1 MKPDVMPHAKTGN
14 WFSNLRLVYK
24 IVLVL
29 VAILTPVAGS
39 TIYSMRQVAVVD
51 KNIDT
56 VIELR
61 LPTVLH
67 LNGMAFELADSIGA
81 VRGVQLT
88 GETGFRE
95 AREASWKSL
104 EQHRLAYREEAKT
117 FTNETNK
124 LRWAE
129 LDALLS
135 EIRMLQDQMVSSI
148 PAGARASDEQIRL
161 FAQTHAPKARRAIE
175 IIEGDGKSDEGQMK
189 RQVALLTNDTSEA
202 KSIIDNMELTNEIL
216 AGVTFLF
223 AIALGFVMV
232 RTVARPIV
240 AMTGAMRSVA
250 AKNYN
255 VAIPAE
261 GRRDELGD
269 MANALST
276 FRDGLMTNDKMEEE
290 AARRREQDARRAA
303 AVERSIAAFESTA
316 ESVMLTISSAATEL
330 SAAASDLSN
339 SAQESTMEAA
349 SVAAASHQ
357 ASANVNGVAAAGE
370 ELNATAGEIARQSDA
385 ATQSIRAAIERMR
398 ATDTDIQALAIAADK
413 IGSVVELINN
423 LAAQTNLLA
432 LNATIEAAR
441 AGEAGRGFA
450 VVASEVKSLAGQTA
464 KATTDIAAIVTE
476 IRNVTNSTI
485 DSIQAIDNSLQ
496 SIDRVSTEISGT
508 VAQQQSATLEIAA
521 NVREAAKGTEDVS
534 RSIAHVSNA
543 ASNTA
548 AASSQV
554 LSASSELSQQAES
567 MRANVSRFLAEVRAA

>member
-1 MKPDVMPHAKTGN
+1 MKPDVMPQAKAGN
-14 WFSNLRLVYK
+14 WFSNLKLVNK
-24 IVLVL
+24 IVLVMFAL
-29 VAILTPVAGS
+29 LAPIAGS
-39 TIYSMRQVAVVD
+39 TIYSIRQVAQVD
-51 KNIDT
+51 QKIDH
-56 VIELR
+56 VIVQR
-61 LPTVLH
+61 LPTVLN
-67 LNGMAFELADSIGA
+67 LYAMAFELADSIGA
-81 VRGVQLT
+81 MRGYMLS
-88 GETGFRE
+88 GETSYKE
-95 AREASWKSL
+95 ARALSWKSL
-104 EQHRLAYREEAKT
+104 NEARIVYREEAKI

-124 LRWAE
+124 VRWAE
-129 LDALLS
+129 LDTLLS
-135 EIRMLQDQMVSSI
+135 EIKTLQDQMEASI
-148 PAGARASDEQIRL
+148 TVGSRANDQQVRIL
-161 FAQTHAPKARRAIE
+161 TQTMGPKARRATE
-175 IIEGDGKSDEGQMK
+175 IIKGDGKGDEGQSK
-189 RQVALLTNDTSEA
+189 RQVDLLTKETSEA
-202 KSIIDNMELTNEIL
+202 KAIIDHMAPASVIL
-216 AGVTFLF
+216 GSLSLLSAVVIGFL
-223 AIALGFVMV
+223 LV

-240 AMTGAMRSVA
+240 AMTGAMHAVA
-250 AKNYN
+250 AKNYD
-255 VAIPAE
+255 VVIPAA
-261 GRRDELGD
+261 GQRDELGD

-276 FRDGLMTNDKMEEE
+276 FRDGLVANDKMEEE
-290 AARRREQDARRAA
+290 ATRRREQDARRAA

-330 SAAASDLSN
+330 SAAANDLSN

-385 ATQSIRAAIERMR
+385 ATQSIRAAVERMR

-476 IRNVTNSTI
+476 IRAVTDSTI
-485 DSIQAIDNSLQ
+485 DAIQAIDDSLRR
-496 SIDRVSTEISGT
+496 IDRVSTEISGT

-543 ASNTA
+543 AGSTA
-548 AASSQV
+548 TASSQV
-554 LSASSELSQQAES
+554 LSAATELSQQAES
-567 MRANVSRFLAEVRAA
+567 MRANVSNFLAEVRAA